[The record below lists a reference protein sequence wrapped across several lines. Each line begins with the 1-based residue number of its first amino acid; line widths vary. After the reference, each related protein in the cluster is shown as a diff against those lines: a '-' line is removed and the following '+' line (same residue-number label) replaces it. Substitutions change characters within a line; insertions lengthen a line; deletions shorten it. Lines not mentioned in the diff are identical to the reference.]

1 MMILILS
8 LWIVTIG
15 TFQNR
20 GEVSWFFV
28 FGEVKGLS
36 SLNLMTTI
44 AKRGRGHRREQS
56 MSSTWRWLT
65 TMRLGRKRL
74 IMGRWRVTSNLLPL
88 AYILS
93 NLLKN
98 LTCSAVYE
106 VVHVV
111 GQVNHYVSH
120 QQQWA
125 KPSQEILIRLTKQ
138 LTWDTHWSRSFLDQD
153 LGRSEKGKFGPKL
166 LFLQASSIMACS
178 NFGAFSAN
186 KSFNGDAIALFKR
199 MYFMSNL
206 VTPKVEQ
213 VEQKQSTSA
222 VSTHRRAN
230 GHSWRQHPVLATK

>member
-1 MMILILS
+1 M
-8 LWIVTIG
+8 VFNDDPHTISVNCHDWY
-15 TFQNR
+15 FSKQWR
-20 GEVSWFFV
+20 GVVFFV
-28 FGEVKGLS
+28 FIELEGLS

-74 IMGRWRVTSNLLPL
+74 IMGGWRVTSSLLPL

-120 QQQWA
+120 QRQPAAVGQTLPGDTNQIDQATHLRHTLVKIIPWPRSRQKRKRKIWA
-125 KPSQEILIRLTKQ
+125 KPALSASIK
-138 LTWDTHWSRSFLDQD
+138 HH
-153 LGRSEKGKFGPKL
+153 G
-166 LFLQASSIMACS
+166 LQ
-178 NFGAFSAN
+178 
-186 KSFNGDAIALFKR
+186 
-199 MYFMSNL
+199 
-206 VTPKVEQ
+206 
-213 VEQKQSTSA
+213 
-222 VSTHRRAN
+222 
-230 GHSWRQHPVLATK
+230 

>member
-15 TFQNR
+15 TFQNS

-28 FGEVKGLS
+28 FGEVEGLS

-65 TMRLGRKRL
+65 TMRLGRKRF

-120 QQQWA
+120 QRQPAAVGQTLPGDTNQIDQATHLRHTLVKIIPWPRSRQKRKRKIWA
-125 KPSQEILIRLTKQ
+125 KT
-138 LTWDTHWSRSFLDQD
+138 
-153 LGRSEKGKFGPKL
+153 
-166 LFLQASSIMACS
+166 
-178 NFGAFSAN
+178 
-186 KSFNGDAIALFKR
+186 ALFASIKHHG
-199 MYFMSNL
+199 L
-206 VTPKVEQ
+206 Q
-213 VEQKQSTSA
+213 
-222 VSTHRRAN
+222 
-230 GHSWRQHPVLATK
+230 